1 MPQRAPI
8 RLAGRLALTTAVALT
23 LATATPAT
31 SFAQEVV
38 TSTQTQSGDI
48 LADQQLNV
56 VENYGLTEVQSQAT
70 GNSLQGGNQTVRADV
85 TSTQSLSGNVSARA
99 AVIGT
104 NTGAETLSLGTPMYV
119 TTQAVGN
126 YMSHV
131 AQDGDAGVTNHQTS
145 TASTVSAWNDIQ
157 SPNNA
162 IYESGEGDAVAEVN
176 HQAYQVS
183 NGRLDAQ
190 SWQSSSTE
198 ARADVS
204 ATVHYSPSVNLYKAS
219 ATNNSYEAFSDD
231 RGSQAHEVHQDQ
243 AAMTHARAEVY
254 GGNMW
259 NVASQ
264 GAAVAN
270 NTDIQNAGGSL
281 DVINDQHQGG
291 NVQSQAY
298 ASADEYGTADVSA
311 SGIGNRLAAGNN
323 DVTLHLDN
331 TQISDGGVDVT
342 ATFEGNTGYDS
353 YISAEAYGNQA
364 LAYACAECKADA
376 NITSTQVNNGD
387 VNATST
393 VNVNQGRS
401 IVSSARA
408 VGNSATY
415 YVSGGK

>member
-1 MPQRAPI
+1 M
-8 RLAGRLALTTAVALT
+8 
-23 LATATPAT
+23 
-31 SFAQEVV
+31 
-38 TSTQTQSGDI
+38 
-48 LADQQLNV
+48 
-56 VENYGLTEVQSQAT
+56 
-70 GNSLQGGNQTVRADV
+70 
-85 TSTQSLSGNVSARA
+85 
-99 AVIGT
+99 
-104 NTGAETLSLGTPMYV
+104 

-126 YMSHV
+126 YMTHV
-131 AQDGDAGVTNHQTS
+131 ADGGDAAVTTHQ
-145 TASTVSAWNDIQ
+145 ASTGTAVSAWTDIQ

-162 IYESGEGDAVAEVN
+162 IYQSGEGDAVSEVN

-183 NGRLDAQ
+183 TGRLDAQ
-190 SWQSSSTE
+190 SWQTSGTE
-198 ARADVS
+198 SRADVS
-204 ATVHYSPSVNLYKAS
+204 ATVHYSPSDNLYSAS
-219 ATNNSYEAFSDD
+219 ATNNYYGAYSDQQ
-231 RGSQAHEVHQDQ
+231 GSQAHEVHQDQ
-243 AAMTHARAEVY
+243 SAMTHARAEVY

-259 NVASQ
+259 NVAAQ
-264 GAAVAN
+264 GTAVAN
-270 NTDIQNAGGSL
+270 NTDLQNAGGSM

-298 ASADEYGTADVSA
+298 ISAYEYGTADVSA

-342 ATFEGNTGYDS
+342 ASFDGNTGYDS

-364 LAYACAECKADA
+364 LAYACAECKADV
-376 NITSTQVNNGD
+376 NVNSTQVNNGD

-393 VNVNQGRS
+393 VNVTQGRS